1 MFFLVP
7 LVFTSKTSELF
18 EFNKMVTVYVATIII
33 VAAWVCKMIAVKK
46 IIYRRTFM
54 EIPLLLYLLTHV
66 LSTIFSIDTRTS
78 IFGYYSRFHEGLL
91 ATISYLLLYFAAVS
105 NLTAENVKKI
115 LYSSFVAGIIIA
127 VWGAFE
133 HYGHSLSCVFVTGNF
148 DVACWV
154 QDVRNRVYA
163 TLGQPNWMAAY
174 LDVLILVALG
184 SALNLKFEIR
194 NLKTYLYPILATV
207 FFTGLLFTKSQSGIW
222 GLLAGTIVLLIIN
235 LIIHFKFQIVNFK
248 LLFVT
253 GILFLATSV
262 LFGLPLPRINGL
274 SLENYFSKPSTM
286 NGERISAPPAN
297 SGYIDIGISTSSD
310 IRKVV
315 WEGAL
320 KVWQRYPVFGS
331 GVETFAFSYYKD
343 RPAAH
348 NMLSE
353 WDFLYNKAHNE
364 VLNLLAT
371 TGTVGIV
378 AYFLLIIALGK
389 FLIGNFKILNYLQT
403 GLAGAYLSILVTNFL
418 GFSVVIIGLFFF
430 LIPAFIFLLSLDNDN
445 LRTKKMI
452 TEAVGT
458 EQWFAM
464 GGVILLTI
472 YLISRLVNYWQS
484 DTVYALG
491 QNLQKANQPVPA
503 FQKLQEA
510 VAAMPEEPLYRDELA
525 QNTAVLALAAAQE
538 ENATLSS
545 QLANIALKA
554 SDTAVADSPN
564 NVVFLKSR
572 ARVLYSLSQLDPKV
586 LPMALEAILKA
597 VDLAPTDAK
606 IHYFAGL
613 LLETNDK
620 IPQAIKMLEETRD
633 LKIDYRDARFH
644 LAKLYLKN
652 NQKDLAKQEAEFII
666 NRLGDDEEVKK
677 WLVDNKL

>member
-1 MFFLVP
+1 
-7 LVFTSKTSELF
+7 
-18 EFNKMVTVYVATIII
+18 
-33 VAAWVCKMIAVKK
+33 
-46 IIYRRTFM
+46 
-54 EIPLLLYLLTHV
+54 
-66 LSTIFSIDTRTS
+66 
-78 IFGYYSRFHEGLL
+78 
-91 ATISYLLLYFAAVS
+91 
-105 NLTAENVKKI
+105 
-115 LYSSFVAGIIIA
+115 
-127 VWGAFE
+127 
-133 HYGHSLSCVFVTGNF
+133 
-148 DVACWV
+148 
-154 QDVRNRVYA
+154 
-163 TLGQPNWMAAY
+163 
-174 LDVLILVALG
+174 
-184 SALNLKFEIR
+184 
-194 NLKTYLYPILATV
+194 
-207 FFTGLLFTKSQSGIW
+207 
-222 GLLAGTIVLLIIN
+222 
-235 LIIHFKFQIVNFK
+235 
-248 LLFVT
+248 
-253 GILFLATSV
+253 
-262 LFGLPLPRINGL
+262 
-274 SLENYFSKPSTM
+274 
-286 NGERISAPPAN
+286 
-297 SGYIDIGISTSSD
+297 
-310 IRKVV
+310 
-315 WEGAL
+315 
-320 KVWQRYPVFGS
+320 
-331 GVETFAFSYYKD
+331 
-343 RPAAH
+343 
-348 NMLSE
+348 
-353 WDFLYNKAHNE
+353 
-364 VLNLLAT
+364 
-371 TGTVGIV
+371 
-378 AYFLLIIALGK
+378 
-389 FLIGNFKILNYLQT
+389 
-403 GLAGAYLSILVTNFL
+403 
-418 GFSVVIIGLFFF
+418 
-430 LIPAFIFLLSLDNDN
+430 
-445 LRTKKMI
+445 MI